1 MGRAT
6 TCPRCGAADLVPVI
20 YGYPDAELF
29 AREERG
35 EVVLG
40 GCVVTPDA
48 PALVCRRCGAGAESL
63 AEAEAGAEPRIPPE
77 PPPPA

>member
-1 MGRAT
+1 MDRAT
-6 TCPRCGAADLVPVI
+6 SCPRCGAADLVAVI
-20 YGYPDAELF
+20 YGYPDADLF

-63 AEAEAGAEPRIPPE
+63 AEAEARMPRR